1 MALLQ
6 IEDLTVRAGAATLI
20 DSLSLSMSAGEIL
33 VLAGESGSGKSL
45 TALSILRLLAPGLSA
60 SGAIRLEGRDLL
72 TLSEPEMCKL
82 RGAEIGM
89 VFQEPMTALNPLM
102 TIGEQIA
109 ETLRL
114 HRRVSKAEARAAAA
128 EVLGRVGLASA
139 GVTPDRFPHQLSGGQ
154 RQRAAIAM
162 AIVLAPKLIL
172 ADEPT
177 TALDVTTQAEIVD
190 LLTGLARQ
198 DGAGLLFITHDLA
211 LAASMADRIAI
222 MEKGRLVQE
231 GETGPLFANLTHPYA
246 RALVAAARP
255 QTFPPRALRAEAAPI
270 LEATNIVRDYRGQR
284 PHPFAKPPLRR
295 AVDQITLSLQPGEIV
310 ALVGQSGSGKS
321 TLARTLLA
329 LEVPQ
334 SGEVRLTG
342 EAFSSAAGTVL
353 RKLRPRIQAVFQDP
367 YGSLDPRW
375 TVERIVTEPLELT
388 APSLS
393 ADQRQARAATMLA
406 EVGLA
411 PELGLRHPHQLSG
424 GQRQRVAI
432 ARALIAEPR
441 VIVLDEATS
450 ALDVSTRAQ
459 ILRLI
464 HDLAVRRNIAFLFV
478 SHDLATVRSLADR
491 VIVLQGGKVVEQG
504 PTEAVFADPQHVHT
518 RALIAATPDLDQA
531 LAARAQ

>member
-6 IEDLTVRAGAATLI
+6 IEHLSVRAGETTLI
-20 DSLSLSMSAGEIL
+20 DDLSLSMQAGEIL
-33 VLAGESGSGKSL
+33 ALAGESGSGKSL
-45 TALSILRLLAPGLSA
+45 TALSVLGLLGPGLGA
-60 SGAIRLEGRDLL
+60 SGVIRLSGQDL
-72 TLSEPEMCKL
+72 TCLSEAQMCKR
-82 RGAEIGM
+82 RGAQIGM

-102 TIGEQIA
+102 TIGDQIA
-109 ETLRL
+109 ETVRL
-114 HRRVSKAEARAAAA
+114 HRKTTRAEARAAAA
-128 EVLGRVGLASA
+128 QALDRVGLISA

-190 LLTGLARQ
+190 LMTGLARQ

-222 MEKGRLVQE
+222 MEKGRLVE
-231 GETGPLFANLTHPYA
+231 AGETAHLFANLTHPYA

-255 QTFPPRALRAEAAPI
+255 QTFPPRPARPDTAPV
-270 LEATNIVRDYRGQR
+270 LEACEIVRDYAGAR
-284 PHPFAKPPLRR
+284 PHPFARAPLRR
-295 AVDQITLSLQPGEIV
+295 AVDGASLCLQPGEIV

-329 LEVPQ
+329 LEAPQ
-334 SGEVRLTG
+334 SGAVRLTG
-342 EAFSSAAGTVL
+342 EAFSSATGRAL
-353 RKLRPRIQAVFQDP
+353 RALRPRIQAVFQDP

-375 TVERIVTEPLELT
+375 TVARIITEPLDLT
-388 APSLS
+388 APHLT
-393 ADQRQARAATMLA
+393 ATERQTRAAAMLA
-406 EVGLA
+406 EVGLDA
-411 PELGLRHPHQLSG
+411 GLATRHPHQLSG

-432 ARALIAEPR
+432 ARALIAEPA

-450 ALDVSTRAQ
+450 ALDVSTRGQ

-464 HDLAVRRNIAFLFV
+464 HDLAVRRKVAFLFV

-504 PTEAVFADPQHVHT
+504 PTEAVFADPRHPHT
-518 RALIAATPDLDQA
+518 RALIAATPDLDAA
-531 LAARAQ
+531 LAARSQ